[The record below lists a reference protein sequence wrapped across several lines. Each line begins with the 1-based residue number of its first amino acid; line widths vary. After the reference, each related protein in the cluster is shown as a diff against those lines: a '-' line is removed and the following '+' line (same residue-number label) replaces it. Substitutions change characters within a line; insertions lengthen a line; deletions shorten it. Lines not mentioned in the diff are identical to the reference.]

1 MFSKKLL
8 CKLLSITTL
17 AAAISSVGVPDNTFA
32 ATSSESMPM
41 AIEEAEEYYPVGGW
55 EPLEIEYV
63 DDEYIEPEV
72 KSYRRVI
79 NSSID
84 DVFSKGAGK
93 VGYES
98 LTSDAQ
104 RSFYANINKV
114 AEEFM
119 NSTTDLA
126 PKNGKYIVG
135 QPIYSTLGLTEDEA
149 INVYQAYDY
158 DHPAYYWISNT
169 IGWSSI
175 YINMY
180 TEEEYASVATRETIN
195 DQIRKGV
202 KEYAAIAEKAEDNLD
217 KIAVIHDLIVN
228 DVDYAYKNGDP
239 ETAKWAHSVHGM
251 FDPNH
256 KSVVCEGYADTF
268 SLMMNYMGIPN
279 YYIVG
284 KAGSGGAGGGGGHA
298 WNAVYDD
305 SIGKYIYMDLT
316 WDDCG
321 EDGSYYKYFG
331 MPKSDFEQTHFK
343 GSPTNKGLWLYDL
356 TGDFADSFEETY
368 YYRGGFY
375 CNTTDYEGFA
385 KKGNTKIHRFGTM
398 VSYLI
403 DLDRLMD
410 FFGVKA
416 AIEDNSNS
424 YISANYEGKKY
435 AVIIKDMTEDVD
447 LSSSEVTLVG
457 DTFAYTGR
465 AIEPGVKEVIC
476 NGIKLIDDNYTV
488 SYEDNTVA
496 GNNTAKAVV
505 TGNKRFTGT
514 AKTSF
519 SISGEALSDSMVT
532 LSATDLEYSGT
543 SQKPEVTV
551 KKDGT
556 TLVND
561 KDYTVTY
568 SEDTINVGTVEVTVT
583 GKGGYTGTVVKT
595 YKISPA
601 SISGYI
607 VNLEGDTG
615 LVYDGSQKIPSVA
628 SVKKSAASKALEVKD
643 YDVAYENNVD
653 AGTATVKVTGKGN
666 YKGTAAKSFSIG
678 KADISNTEMVLSKTT
693 YEYPADQTYEP
704 SATLTYK
711 GVKLIAGTDYNLT
724 YADNTAPG
732 NAKAKAT
739 GKGNY
744 TGTKEAV
751 FSIVEKRSIENADIA
766 LEYESIAYDGSS
778 KKPSVTISYGND
790 KLIAGTD
797 FEVKY
802 ENDTVNAGT
811 KNVTITGIGS
821 TYVGTKNVSYKI
833 ALADISAATIE
844 LKDTTLVYSGR
855 EIKPAVTVTKSGKA
869 LVEGTDYKLSY
880 ADNFNA
886 GTNSAKVIAEGNGN
900 YSGKATKAFSIEA
913 LAIAADDVSQASNT
927 IKYDGT
933 AKQPVVTVKKSGLL
947 LDPDRDYEVTYSN
960 NIDAGNSANYTV
972 SGKGNYKGTVNKSFT
987 ITQADG
993 SISYAVGNVS
1003 KKLTDDEFTNQLT
1016 NTGDGAVTYTSDKP
1030 GVAVVDNSTG
1040 KVSIVGA
1047 GTAVITAT
1055 VQNGANYSYAVKNAS
1070 YTLTVNKVAALIT
1083 KAPEAIASLVYN
1095 GSEQALVTAGTTSH
1109 GKIWYS
1115 LAANGTFTET
1125 VPVGVNAGTYSVY
1138 YKVKGDGNHND
1149 SAVLGPVNVTIAKAN
1164 AIAAIKPKAKTL
1176 TYTGAEQALV
1186 TAGSTSE
1193 GKMKYSL
1200 EEEGT
1205 YSESIPCGVN
1215 AGTYTVYYK
1224 VAGDGNHND
1233 SAVLGSVEVSIGK
1246 VVAKVTKAPT
1256 AKGLTYT
1263 GAGQELISAG
1273 TALGGEFGYSTD
1285 NVNFSKDIPKEANAG
1300 TYTVYYRVEGDVNHT
1315 NSETDSIEVVII
1327 PAQPVIEKAPIA
1339 KSAITYNG
1347 EELELVDPGSA
1358 AGCTMYYSL
1367 SKDGE
1372 FTTSIPKG
1380 RDANEYIV
1388 YYYAKGMGNY
1398 GLSAVKTVKAT
1409 IAKAESSATASPSA
1423 ITDLV
1428 YTGSEQELITA
1439 GSTSDGKMKY
1449 SLEEEGTYSES
1460 IPCGVNAGVYTVYYK
1475 VAGDENHNDSAA
1487 LGSVEVSI
1495 GKATYIPKIS
1505 IGEWCEGEAAVDPIV
1520 ENNFEDG
1527 LVTYAYKVKDSAD
1540 DEYSAEVP
1548 ESAGEYTLKAAV
1560 EETDNY
1566 KAVSETVDF
1575 TILKARATVVE
1586 APVGYELTYTGEAQS
1601 LNSMGKAS
1609 GGTMLYSLDNSEWSE
1624 EIPKAIETG
1633 NYKVS
1638 YMVKG
1643 DAEHSDSLVKYVNA
1657 SIVEAATEPSEPQGN
1672 NSNENNPAEEQ
1683 KVTEPTETSEKT
1695 EEAESTET
1703 SEKLE
1708 EAEST
1713 ETSEKTEETAPTE
1726 TSEKSEETAPTETS
1740 EKSEET
1746 EKTEKTET
1754 PEKTDESDAIDV
1766 PETPTDSKSEETD
1779 APSANEV
1786 VKEKKA
1792 DSEVFS
1798 SVIVADGHEIVYPTT
1813 ISYSGIS
1820 RKKTIQTMLTINLN
1834 GELKTVKKIRVKKAK
1849 NVGTAIITKVTL
1861 TDGTKL
1867 KGLSIPIQIVKY
1879 TVRTEDIV
1887 SAVTDKKIKV
1897 AIPGGKTIKVNKRDV
1912 SIDEAKRLIT
1922 FNSKNLTG
1930 TCSY

>member
-1 MFSKKLL
+1 M
-8 CKLLSITTL
+8 TL
-17 AAAISSVGVPDNTFA
+17 AAVISSGGVVSTAFA
-32 ATSSESMPM
+32 DTTSDSMPI
-41 AIEEAEEYYPVGGW
+41 AVEEVDDYHPVGGL
-55 EPLEIEYV
+55 EPEENH
-63 DDEYIEPEV
+63 YIETDPV
-72 KSYRRVI
+72 KPMLRKSYTVI
-79 NSSID
+79 NGAVD
-84 DVFSKGAGK
+84 DVFTKGADK
-93 VGYES
+93 VGYDS

-104 RSFYANINKV
+104 RSFYAELNTIALN
-114 AEEFM
+114 FM
-119 NSTTDLA
+119 NAESDLNYETFNNE
-126 PKNGKYIVG
+126 KVYVVG
-135 QPIYSTLGLTEDEA
+135 NIDYASKGLTREEA
-149 INVYQAYDY
+149 INVKRAYDY
-158 DHPAYYWISNT
+158 DHPGYYWISSSN
-169 IGWSSI
+169 WSSDK
-175 YINMY
+175 YFY
-180 TEEEYASVATRETIN
+180 LTTYKEYASVATRETIN
-195 DQIRKGV
+195 DQIIKGV

-228 DVDYAYKNGDP
+228 DVDYAYKSGTKTP
-239 ETAKWAHSVHGM
+239 ESAKWAHSVHGM
-251 FDPNH
+251 FDPKH

-284 KAGSGGAGGGGGHA
+284 TSGSGGAGGGGGHA

-321 EDGSYYKYFG
+321 EKGSYYRYFG

-343 GSPTNKGLWLYDL
+343 GSPTDSSWWLYDL

-375 CNTTDYEGFA
+375 FDSTDYKAFA
-385 KKGNTKIHRFGTM
+385 DRINTKIHRFGTM
-398 VSYLI
+398 VSYMTSDEEKLAYVAWSLR
-403 DLDRLMD
+403 D
-410 FFGVKA
+410 
-416 AIEDNSNS
+416 ES
-424 YISANYEGKKY
+424 YRYYKLNYKGKEY
-435 AVIIKDMTEDVD
+435 YIVIKDMPEDID
-447 LSSSEVTLVG
+447 LSSAEVTLAG
-457 DTFAYTGR
+457 DTFSYTGS
-465 AIEPGVKEVIC
+465 AVKPEVKEVIC

-496 GNNTAKAVV
+496 GNNTARAVV

-628 SVKKSAASKALEVKD
+628 SVKKSAASKALEAKD

-711 GVKLIAGTDYNLT
+711 GVKLIEGTDYNLT

-833 ALADISAATIE
+833 APADISAATIN

-855 EIKPAVTVTKSGKA
+855 EIKPAVTVTKNGKT
-869 LVEGTDYKLSY
+869 LVEGKDYKLSY

-886 GTNSAKVIAEGNGN
+886 GTDSAKAIAEGNGN
-900 YSGKATKAFSIEA
+900 YSGKATKTFSIEA
-913 LAIAADDVSQASNT
+913 LALAADDVSLASDA

-933 AKQPVVTVKKSGLL
+933 AKQPAVTVNKGGLL

-960 NIDAGNSANYTV
+960 NINAGNSAACTV
-972 SGKGNYKGTVNKSFT
+972 SGKGNYKGTVNKNFT
-987 ITQADG
+987 ITPADG

-1003 KKLTDDEFTNQLT
+1003 KQLTDTEFTNQLT

-1040 KVSIVGA
+1040 KVRIAGA

-1070 YTLTVNKVAALIT
+1070 YTLTVNKVTASIT
-1083 KAPEAIASLVYN
+1083 KAPEAIVNLAYN
-1095 GSEQALVTAGTTSH
+1095 GSEQALVTAGATSH
-1109 GKIWYS
+1109 GKMKYS
-1115 LAANGTFTET
+1115 LTANGTFSEAIPT
-1125 VPVGVNAGTYSVY
+1125 GKDAKTYTVY
-1138 YKVKGDGNHND
+1138 YKVAGDNNHND
-1149 SAVLGPVNVTIAKAN
+1149 SAVLGPVNVIIAKAN
-1164 AIAAIKPKAKTL
+1164 ATAASTPKAKIL

-1186 TAGSTSE
+1186 TAGSTSD

-1200 EEEGT
+1200 EENGT
-1205 YSESIPCGVN
+1205 YSETIPTGKD
-1215 AGTYTVYYK
+1215 AKTYTVYYK

-1246 VVAKVTKAPT
+1246 AAAKVTKAPT

-1263 GAGQELISAG
+1263 GTGQVLILAG
-1273 TALGGEFGYSTD
+1273 TASGGEFEYSTD
-1285 NVNFSKDIPKEANAG
+1285 NVNFGKEIPKEVNAG
-1300 TYTVYYRVEGDVNHT
+1300 TYTVYYRVAGDGNHT
-1315 NSETDSIEVVII
+1315 DSETASIEATIAT
-1327 PAQPVIEKAPIA
+1327 AQPVIEKVPAA
-1339 KSAITYNG
+1339 KSSLTYNG
-1347 EELELVDPGSA
+1347 EELELVDAGSA

-1380 RDANEYIV
+1380 RDAKEYIV

-1586 APVGYELTYTGEAQS
+1586 APIGYELTYTGEAQS

-1609 GGTMLYSLDNSEWSE
+1609 GGTLLYSLDKGEWNE
-1624 EIPKAIETG
+1624 EIPTAVEVG

-1657 SIVEAATEPSEPQGN
+1657 SIVEVATEPSEPQGN
-1672 NSNENNPAEEQ
+1672 NSNENNPAE
-1683 KVTEPTETSEKT
+1683 KT

-1703 SEKLE
+1703 SEKIE

-1713 ETSEKTEETAPTE
+1713 EA
-1726 TSEKSEETAPTETS
+1726 SEETAPTETS
-1740 EKSEET
+1740 EKSEE
-1746 EKTEKTET
+1746 TEKTET

-1798 SVIVADGHEIVYPTT
+1798 SVIVADGHEVVYPTT
-1813 ISYSGIS
+1813 ISYSGLS